1 MPGTVQ
7 SIERAAAVLRLL
19 AAAPDGLGVADLGN
33 ALGLAKPTV
42 HGILRT
48 LHQVGFVDQDHS
60 GAHYHLSD
68 AFGRLGES
76 YLDPNELRSRAIN
89 WADSL
94 ASRSGEVVRV
104 GRLVEGK
111 VVVVHHVFRPDD
123 SDQDLDVGTT
133 LPPHATALGKAV
145 LAYDASGASRPHKL
159 EAFTTRTIIDPAR
172 LAEELAA
179 VRARGWASEF
189 EEYTVELASI
199 AAPIRGLG
207 GLVVGAVGLAGRVER
222 ICDSRLRHR
231 GDLISM
237 VRATADAIAR
247 DLRDDT

>member
-1 MPGTVQ
+1 VPGTVQ

-48 LHQVGFVDQDHS
+48 LQQVGFVEQGHT

-104 GRLVEGK
+104 GRLADHK

-123 SDQDLDVGTT
+123 SDQNLDVGTT
-133 LPPHATALGKAV
+133 LPLHATALGKAV
-145 LAYDASGASRPHKL
+145 LAFDTSGAARPRKL
-159 EAFTTRTIIDPAR
+159 EAFTTRTITDPAR
-172 LAEELAA
+172 LAEELAI
-179 VRARGWASEF
+179 VRARGWATEF
-189 EEYTVELASI
+189 EEHTVELASI

-222 ICDSRLRHR
+222 ICDSRMRHR
-231 GDLISM
+231 TDLISM
-237 VRATADAIAR
+237 VRATAEAIGR
-247 DLRDDT
+247 DLREDT

>member
-1 MPGTVQ
+1 VPGSVQ

-19 AAAPDGLGVADLGN
+19 AAAPNGLGVADLGN
-33 ALGLAKPTV
+33 ALGLAKATV
-42 HGILRT
+42 HGILKT
-48 LHQVGFVDQDHS
+48 LHQVGFVEQDRS
-60 GAHYHLSD
+60 GAHYRLSD
-68 AFGRLGES
+68 AFGRLGET

-133 LPPHATALGKAV
+133 LPPHACALGKAV
-145 LAYDASGASRPHKL
+145 LAFDASGAARPRKL
-159 EAFTTRTIIDPAR
+159 DAYTTRTITDPAR
-172 LAEELAA
+172 LVEELTA
-179 VRARGWASEF
+179 VRAKGWAGEF
-189 EEYTVELASI
+189 EEHTVELAGI

-207 GLVVGAVGLAGRVER
+207 GLVVGAVGLTGRIER

-231 GDLISM
+231 TDLVTM
-237 VRATADAIAR
+237 VRATAEAIGR
-247 DLRDDT
+247 DLREDR

>member
-1 MPGTVQ
+1 M
-7 SIERAAAVLRLL
+7 
-19 AAAPDGLGVADLGN
+19 ADLGN
-33 ALGLAKPTV
+33 ALGLAKTTV

-48 LHQVGFVDQDHS
+48 LHQVGFVEQDHT

-145 LAYDASGASRPHKL
+145 LAFDTSGAARPHKL
-159 EAFTTRTIIDPAR
+159 EAYTTRTITDPAR
-172 LAEELAA
+172 LADELAA
-179 VRARGWASEF
+179 VRAKGWASEF
-189 EEYTVELASI
+189 EEIHRRAGRHRRADPGTRRTGGRRGRAGGAGRAHLRQPP
-199 AAPIRGLG
+199 AAPRRPGQPWSVPPPRRSVVTWEDMTGSRRPGCGRRGWLG
-207 GLVVGAVGLAGRVER
+207 DG
-222 ICDSRLRHR
+222 
-231 GDLISM
+231 
-237 VRATADAIAR
+237 
-247 DLRDDT
+247 

>member
-1 MPGTVQ
+1 VQ

-19 AAAPDGLGVADLGN
+19 AAAPDGLGVADLAN
-33 ALGLAKPTV
+33 ALGLAKTTV

-48 LHQVGFVDQDHS
+48 LHQVGFVEQDHS

-145 LAYDASGASRPHKL
+145 LAYDASGASQPRKL
-159 EAFTTRTIIDPAR
+159 EAFTTRTITDPAR
-172 LAEELAA
+172 LTEELAA

-231 GDLISM
+231 ADLVTM
-237 VRATADAIAR
+237 VRATAEAIAR
-247 DLRDDT
+247 DLREDR

>member
-1 MPGTVQ
+1 M
-7 SIERAAAVLRLL
+7 LRLL
-19 AAAPDGLGVADLGN
+19 ATAPNGLGVADLAN
-33 ALGLAKPTV
+33 ALGLAKATV

-48 LHQVGFVDQDHS
+48 LHQVGFVEQDRT
-60 GAHYHLSD
+60 GAHYRLSD
-68 AFGRLGES
+68 AFGRLGET

-133 LPPHATALGKAV
+133 LPPHACALGKAV
-145 LAYDASGASRPHKL
+145 LAFDAAGTAKPRKL
-159 EAFTTRTIIDPAR
+159 EAYTTRTVVEPAK
-172 LAEELAA
+172 LLEELAA
-179 VRARGWASEF
+179 VRAKGWAGEF
-189 EEYTVELASI
+189 EEHTVELAGI

-207 GLVVGAVGLAGRVER
+207 GLVVGAVGLTGRIER

-231 GDLISM
+231 TDLVTM
-237 VRATADAIAR
+237 VRATAEAIGR
-247 DLRDDT
+247 DLREDR

>member
-1 MPGTVQ
+1 VPGTVQ

-48 LHQVGFVDQDHS
+48 LQQVGFVEQGHT

-104 GRLVEGK
+104 GRLADHK

-123 SDQDLDVGTT
+123 SDQNLDVGTT
-133 LPPHATALGKAV
+133 LPLHATALGKAV
-145 LAYDASGASRPHKL
+145 LAFDTSGAARPRKL
-159 EAFTTRTIIDPAR
+159 EAFTTRTITDPAR
-172 LAEELAA
+172 LAEELAI

-189 EEYTVELASI
+189 EEHTVELASI

-222 ICDSRLRHR
+222 ICDSRMRHR
-231 GDLISM
+231 TDLISM
-237 VRATADAIAR
+237 VRATAEAIGR
-247 DLRDDT
+247 DLREDT